1 MGLLQHD
8 TNNVILDAV
17 ITDVG
22 RAFLARNDGSF
33 SLVKFAVS
41 DDEVN
46 YGIVRQFGR
55 TVGKEKIEKNTPI
68 FEALTGG
75 QHAQKYRCVSL
86 SNPNLVR
93 LPRLEIVSG
102 LTSGIV
108 SLGRAIEKTKTL
120 RFEQQ
125 ILNEVSVDPE
135 LRDQVFLVE
144 MNHLFLRVL
153 GGEPD
158 NVDSS
163 QRATYL
169 LTRDAAG
176 TALQGSAVTFTVVVQ
191 AITDAQFD
199 VFGHTASGGATKSV
213 IRTNLRVSGLQ
224 SGAVREVQVNVS
236 RTS

>member
-8 TNNVILDAV
+8 TNNIIVDAV
-17 ITDVG
+17 LTDVG

-33 SLVKFAVS
+33 SIVKFAAS

-46 YGIVRQFGR
+46 YAIIKQFGR
-55 TVGKEKIEKNTPI
+55 TVGKEKIEKNTAI
-68 FEALTGG
+68 FEALTNG

-93 LPRLEIVSG
+93 LPNIRIISG

-108 SLGRAIEKTKTL
+108 SLGRAIEKVKTL

-125 ILNEVSVDPE
+125 IVNEVAVDPE
-135 LRDQVFLVE
+135 LRDQVFIVE
-144 MNHLFLRVL
+144 MNHLFLRIV
-153 GGEPD
+153 GAEPD
-158 NVDSS
+158 NVDGH

-169 LTRDAAG
+169 LTRDATG
-176 TALQGSAVTFTVVVQ
+176 TALQGSSVTFTVAVQ

-199 VFGHTASGGATKSV
+199 VFGHTATGGATKGV

-224 SGAVREVQVNVS
+224 SGAVSEVQVNVS